1 MYPII
6 QGKTEVVR
14 SKKNKDGVVWRR
26 RKLST
31 AHLVT
36 TYEHITLEELI
47 VVKKSKQK
55 VYFDSMR
62 LFASIYCAVKEGKN
76 SDSGDAVDTTKKV
89 VKNVMTQLL
98 TKKIVKTTELSTLVT
113 KVLKESYFDVAL
125 RYGSKYI

>member
-47 VVKKSKQK
+47 VVKKSK
-55 VYFDSMR
+55 R